1 MINMII
7 LIAGDFAVGKDTFAD
22 ELNTQMHY
30 RGMDSYKILSKTTR
44 NPRYKDENTHIFTDK
59 LEYQIDFLDQQILA
73 ETQIANN
80 YYWTTK
86 KQFNHDYNIYVVDS
100 KGVTDMEK
108 THHTCFKILIER
120 PNNKKTPRTQRKRHT
135 EWDNNIKYNYII
147 NNDSTIENL
156 KKQTQLVIKAI
167 KQYEQDLQKI
177 RDKKYN
183 VLINHVLNNHLK
195 NKNNKKGE

>member
-1 MINMII
+1 MSTNRFESFHFILC
-7 LIAGDFAVGKDTFAD
+7 LIAHRAK
-22 ELNTQMHY
+22 
-30 RGMDSYKILSKTTR
+30 SSS
-44 NPRYKDENTHIFTDK
+44 THLPF
-59 LEYQIDFLDQQILA
+59 
-73 ETQIANN
+73 
-80 YYWTTK
+80 
-86 KQFNHDYNIYVVDS
+86 
-100 KGVTDMEK
+100 
-108 THHTCFKILIER
+108 CFKILIER

-177 RDKKYN
+177 RDKKYDI
-183 VLINHVLNNHLK
+183 LINHVLNNHLK